1 MATKT
6 QTRKRTVKA
15 RTPAR
20 RGARTIKRGSGSGNA
35 RRVLNIFVPL
45 FFIACIVFCLGFLLL
60 AGYRTVTASAFFD
73 AKTIDVR
80 GANRAPR
87 VEMERIVRAETARGG
102 VWNADLE
109 TIRAQ
114 IEKLPYVKAVAVSRV
129 LPDGVQVRVEERIP
143 RAVAS
148 LSGGDFWVDDEAH
161 VLGAPVRNETRPNFI
176 LKGWDETKTER
187 AAKDNRER
195 VKIFQKMQTEW
206 QDLGISNRVKA
217 IDLTIIQEPQ
227 ALVEDS
233 GATVIIYLGKEDF
246 GKRLQKALDV
256 ITGKGD
262 KIESLIS
269 HGSRVEAKYRN
280 S

>member
-1 MATKT
+1 MAVRT
-6 QTRKRTVKA
+6 QNKKRTVKSGA
-15 RTPAR
+15 AR
-20 RGARTIKRGSGSGNA
+20 RGGKSVRQRNGNA

-45 FFIACIVFCLGFLLL
+45 FFILCIIFCLGFLLL

-80 GANRAPR
+80 GANRSAR
-87 VEMERIVRAETARGG
+87 DEMEKIVRSETVRNG

-109 TIRAQ
+109 TIRFQ
-114 IEKLPYVKAVAVSRV
+114 IEKLPYVKMVAVSRV
-129 LPDGVQVRVEERIP
+129 LPDGIQVRVEERIP

-148 LSGGDFWVDDEAH
+148 LSNGEFWVDDEAS
-161 VLGAPVRNETRPNFI
+161 VLGAPARNETRPNFI

-187 AAKDNRER
+187 AGKDNRER
-195 VKIFQKMQTEW
+195 VKIFQKMQSEW
-206 QDLGISNRVKA
+206 QDLGISGRVKA
-217 IDLTIIQEPQ
+217 IDLTTLQEPQ

-233 GATVIIYLGKEDF
+233 GATVIVYLGKEDF
-246 GKRLQKALDV
+246 GKRLQKALDF

-262 KIESLIS
+262 KIESLVS
-269 HGSRVEAKYRN
+269 HGANMTAKYRN